1 MTNRVR
7 RKGSRTGHR
16 NEKKQVRRA
25 AGIYRRMRFCSACE
39 LIYNKSG
46 KVFLAIGRDGQ

>member
-7 RKGSRTGHR
+7 EKGSRMGHR
-16 NEKKQVRRA
+16 NEKKQVCRA
-25 AGIYRRMRFCSACE
+25 AGIYRRMRFGSACE

-46 KVFLAIGRDGQ
+46 KVFLAIGAFK